1 MGNLFA
7 NESLR
12 LSLYSSAVKNKFIF
26 HTLYRY
32 PKCITSLSLS
42 TGFECLTSMSLK
54 NLIYFIFGIIRVYF
68 FKDKALFLFHWN
80 GNKSWLELDWINLG
94 QKRFPL
100 SNHRNDIESLLSKN
114 RLSPFLEFWVIFVP
128 SKLGKDIWQGKMRS
142 GPDHRDSPGFAYIE
156 IMDFS
161 QEKIN

>member
-54 NLIYFIFGIIRVYF
+54 NLIFCIFGISRVYF

-80 GNKSWLELDWINLG
+80 GNKSWLELDRINLG
-94 QKRFPL
+94 QKCFPL

-128 SKLGKDIWQGKMRS
+128 STLGKDIWQGTTRS